1 LTLVNAIYL
10 KANWA
15 TTFDAEQTTDQP
27 FATPAGD
34 VSAAM
39 MHASADFG
47 YAAGQGWQAVDLPY
61 VFGGLSF
68 TAALVEADA
77 PLPSADEVFA
87 ALAGRPVQLSFP
99 RFDIETSV
107 ELSRVL
113 EAMGMPTA
121 FSGAADFSGMT
132 TAASLTIGAVVHQ
145 ANITV
150 DEEGTEAAAATAVVM
165 VETAAPEP
173 QEPIVLTFDRP
184 FTFWLRDRGS
194 GTVLFAGRVADPG
207 STRS

>member
-1 LTLVNAIYL
+1 
-10 KANWA
+10 
-15 TTFDAEQTTDQP
+15 
-27 FATPAGD
+27 
-34 VSAAM
+34 
-39 MHASADFG
+39 
-47 YAAGQGWQAVDLPY
+47 
-61 VFGGLSF
+61 
-68 TAALVEADA
+68 
-77 PLPSADEVFA
+77 LPSADEVFA

-194 GTVLFAGRVADPG
+194 GTVLFAGRVADPS